1 MPPRQLNTADERIA
15 ALLVFVHSHFP
26 DAPVPVLASSDAS
39 ARRYWRLRL
48 ANGDTRIIMDA
59 PPPGEDVRPF
69 IDVQERL
76 IASDVAVPSIFERDT
91 EQGFLVLEDLGDC
104 TFFQWR
110 HGHSTNAVNARLE
123 EAVRLLGPVAGTET
137 TDLPRFDT
145 AMLNREMD
153 LFVDWYVTHYH
164 GTAFNAEQTA
174 QWQRLRDEISAR
186 LQTMPQGFV
195 HRDYHSRNLMVQDD
209 RLVAI
214 DFQDA
219 VRGPL
224 PYDLVS
230 LLRDS
235 YIDWPEE
242 LVRKLQEVFWQQC
255 PPDLRAR
262 WSLEQMR
269 SDFAWVAVQRHLK
282 VLGIFARLSIRDGK
296 HGYLKDLP
304 LTWKHLQKALAQ
316 LPELSGLAEL
326 IAPFSPKDQGR
337 TG

>member
-1 MPPRQLNTADERIA
+1 MPPRHLDTADERTA
-15 ALLVFVHSHFP
+15 ALLVFVRSHFP
-26 DAPVPVLASSDAS
+26 DAPAPALASSDAS

-69 IDVQERL
+69 IDVQKRL
-76 IASDVAVPSIFERDT
+76 TAAGVTVPNIFERDT
-91 EQGFLVLEDLGDC
+91 EQGFLVLADLGDC

-110 HGHSTNAVNARLE
+110 HGHSV
-123 EAVRLLGPVAGTET
+123 EAVIAQLEKAVQLLSPMAHTDT

-153 LFVDWYVTHYH
+153 LFVDWYITYYH
-164 GTAFNAEQTA
+164 GTAFNDEQTA
-174 QWQRLRDEISAR
+174 QWQRLRGLISLW

-209 RLVAI
+209 RLVTI

-219 VRGPL
+219 VHGPL

-235 YIDWPEE
+235 YIDWPEDR
-242 LVRKLQEVFWQQC
+242 VSKLQLVFWQEC
-255 PPDLRAR
+255 PPERR
-262 WSLEQMR
+262 ETWPLEQMR
-269 SDFAWVAVQRHLK
+269 NDFAWVAVQRHLK

-316 LPELSGLAEL
+316 LPELSDLAEL
-326 IAPFSPKDQGR
+326 IAPFSPMDQGL

>member
-1 MPPRQLNTADERIA
+1 MPHRHLDTTDERTA
-15 ALLVFVHSHFP
+15 ALLAFVHAHFP
-26 DAPVPVLASSDAS
+26 DAFPPALASSDAS

-59 PPPGEDVRPF
+59 PPPGEDIRPF

-76 IASDVAVPSIFERDT
+76 STSGVAVPKIFEHDA

-110 HGHSTNAVNARLE
+110 HGHSIDAVNAQLE
-123 EAVRLLGPVAGTET
+123 EAVRLLASVARTET
-137 TDLPRFDT
+137 ADLPHFDT
-145 AMLNREMD
+145 PMLNREME
-153 LFVDWYVTHYH
+153 LFPDWYIAQYH
-164 GTAFNAEQTA
+164 RTPFNAEQTNR
-174 QWQRLRDEISAR
+174 WRRLRDLISDR
-186 LQTMPQGFV
+186 LQSMPQGFV
-195 HRDYHSRNLMVQDD
+195 HRDYHSRNLMVQSD
-209 RLVAI
+209 RLVTI

-219 VRGPL
+219 VSGPL
-224 PYDLVS
+224 TYDLVS

-242 LVRKLQEVFWQQC
+242 LASKLQTVFWQQC
-255 PPDLRAR
+255 PASLRET

-269 SDFAWVAVQRHLK
+269 NDFAWVAVQRHLK

-296 HGYLKDLP
+296 HGYLMDLP
-304 LTWKHLQKALAQ
+304 LTWKHLHKALMQ
-316 LPELSGLAEL
+316 LPELSELAEL
-326 IAPFSPKDQGR
+326 VAPFGPKDQGR

>member
-1 MPPRQLNTADERIA
+1 MSQRSPNTADERTL
-15 ALLVFVHSHFP
+15 ALLVFVRSHFP
-26 DAPVPVLASSDAS
+26 DAPPPTIASSDAS

-48 ANGDTRIIMDA
+48 NNGDTRIIMDA
-59 PPPGEDVRPF
+59 PPPGEDIRPF
-69 IDVQERL
+69 IEMRERL
-76 IASDVAVPSIFERDT
+76 TAAGVAVPNIFERDT
-91 EQGFLVLEDLGDC
+91 GQGFLVLEDLGDC

-110 HGHSTNAVNARLE
+110 HGHSIDAVNARLE
-123 EAVRLLGPVAGTET
+123 EAVRLLAPVARTET
-137 TDLPRFDT
+137 ADLPRFDT

-153 LFVDWYVTHYH
+153 LFVDWYIARYH
-164 GTAFNAEQTA
+164 DRPFNAEQTA
-174 QWQRLRDEISAR
+174 RWQRLRDEISAR

-242 LVRKLQEVFWQQC
+242 LVSKLQAVFWQQSLGAVARIIR
-255 PPDLRAR
+255 PDRIDRAIGPEGSGPYR
-262 WSLEQMR
+262 
-269 SDFAWVAVQRHLK
+269 LK
-282 VLGIFARLSIRDGK
+282 IR
-296 HGYLKDLP
+296 
-304 LTWKHLQKALAQ
+304 TA
-316 LPELSGLAEL
+316 
-326 IAPFSPKDQGR
+326 
-337 TG
+337 

>member
-1 MPPRQLNTADERIA
+1 MSQRSPNTADERTL
-15 ALLVFVHSHFP
+15 ALLVFVRSHFP
-26 DAPVPVLASSDAS
+26 DAPPPAIASSDAS

-48 ANGDTRIIMDA
+48 TNGDTRIIMDA
-59 PPPGEDVRPF
+59 PPPGEDIRPF
-69 IDVQERL
+69 IEMQERL
-76 IASDVAVPSIFERDT
+76 TAAGVAVPNIFERDT
-91 EQGFLVLEDLGDC
+91 GQGFLVLEDLGDC

-110 HGHSTNAVNARLE
+110 HGHSIDAVNARLE
-123 EAVRLLGPVAGTET
+123 EAVRLLAPVARTET
-137 TDLPRFDT
+137 ANLPRFDT

-153 LFVDWYVTHYH
+153 LFVDWYSAQYH
-164 GTAFNAEQTA
+164 DTPFNAEQTA

-186 LQTMPQGFV
+186 LQAMPQGFV

-242 LVRKLQEVFWQQC
+242 LVSKLQAVFWQQC
-255 PPDLRAR
+255 PPDLREA

-269 SDFAWVAVQRHLK
+269 NDFAWVAVQRHLK

-316 LPELSGLAEL
+316 LPELSGLTEL
-326 IAPFSPKDQGR
+326 IAPLGPKDQGL

>member
-1 MPPRQLNTADERIA
+1 MPPRHLDTADERTA
-15 ALLVFVHSHFP
+15 ALLVFVRSHFP
-26 DAPVPVLASSDAS
+26 DAPAPALASSDAS

-69 IDVQERL
+69 IDVQKRL
-76 IASDVAVPSIFERDT
+76 TAVGVTVPNIFERDT

-110 HGHSTNAVNARLE
+110 HGHSV
-123 EAVRLLGPVAGTET
+123 EAVIAQLEKAVQLLSPMARTET
-137 TDLPRFDT
+137 TGLPRFDT
-145 AMLNREMD
+145 GTLNREMD
-153 LFVDWYVTHYH
+153 LFSDWYIAQYH
-164 GTAFNAEQTA
+164 GTAFTVGQTA
-174 QWQRLRDEISAR
+174 QWQRLRDLISDR
-186 LQTMPQGFV
+186 LQTLPQGFV
-195 HRDYHSRNLMVQDD
+195 HRDYHSRNLMVHQG
-209 RLVAI
+209 RMVTI

-219 VRGPL
+219 VSGPL

-235 YIDWPEE
+235 YIDWPEAT
-242 LVRKLQEVFWQQC
+242 VGAMQVVFWQRC
-255 PPDLRAR
+255 PLALRQT
-262 WSLEQMR
+262 WPLEQMR
-269 SDFAWVAVQRHLK
+269 NDFAWVAVQRHLK

-326 IAPFSPKDQGR
+326 IAPFSPKDQGL